1 MVKIHNR
8 IEHASQHF
16 INAKS
21 TLVIKTLS
29 CCKKIPVKKQGVIEI
44 DYKESFW
51 QSNGLDTIP
60 KVLLEIMV

>member
-1 MVKIHNR
+1 MVKIQNR
-8 IEHASQHF
+8 IEHASQHL

-29 CCKKIPVKKQGVIEI
+29 GRKMIPVKNHGVVKI

-51 QSNGLDTIP
+51 QFQ
-60 KVLLEIMV
+60 